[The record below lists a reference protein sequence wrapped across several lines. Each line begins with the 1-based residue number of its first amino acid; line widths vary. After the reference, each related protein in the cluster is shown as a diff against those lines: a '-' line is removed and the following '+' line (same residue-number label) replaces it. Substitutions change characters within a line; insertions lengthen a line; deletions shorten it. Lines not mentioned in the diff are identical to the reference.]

1 MECGHKQEVKKK
13 CQHFKL
19 NEETSMTPKA
29 KPETQ
34 VKVIPSTAEV
44 RDYTI
49 REKHKISES
58 LLSSET

>member
-13 CQHFKL
+13 CQHIEL

-34 VKVIPSTAEV
+34 VQVIPSTAEV
-44 RDYTI
+44 RDSTI
-49 REKHKISES
+49 IEKCKISES